1 MDKRFTALSLPQQ
14 LALRKQAVEDVLNA
28 PHWSL
33 RESIRHLKTTLH
45 LTSAE
50 MAKLAGISHRTL
62 QDIEQG
68 RSQGTVQTMNQ
79 ILGVLGLRL
88 GVVRAAPDASA
99 SPANPAPPQPFSPM
113 G

>member
-14 LALRKQAVEDVLNA
+14 LTLRKQAVEDVLNA

-33 RESIRHLKTTLH
+33 RESIRHLKSTLH

-50 MAKLAGISHRTL
+50 LAKLAGISHRTL

-88 GVVRAAPDASA
+88 GVVRAAPAPHPDQ
-99 SPANPAPPQPFSPM
+99 PNPAPPQPFSPM